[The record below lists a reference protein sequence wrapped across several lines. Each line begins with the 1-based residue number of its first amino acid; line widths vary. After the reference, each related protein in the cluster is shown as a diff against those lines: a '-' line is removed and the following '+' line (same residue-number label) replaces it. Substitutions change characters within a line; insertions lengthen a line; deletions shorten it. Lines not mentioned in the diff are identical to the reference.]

1 MLDLHQIF
9 TFAIAA
15 FLIVIVPGPNMTY
28 LISCAI
34 SQGKKGAIFAL
45 LGSNAAL
52 LTLGI
57 ITGMGLSTLLK
68 SVPVIYEALKIVGAF
83 YLFWLAWKAIQSNKK
98 DKISTVSVPQHSKG
112 TLFKRGYLTNL
123 LNPKSAAFYVAI
135 FPEFLNVHNGYLVLQ
150 GAMLGLVHAVVSFII
165 NGTIILFVRQV
176 ALRVGSGNKLQVV
189 KKWLTASIF
198 TAFGIRMLLQ
208 KNN

>member
-1 MLDLHQIF
+1 
-9 TFAIAA
+9 
-15 FLIVIVPGPNMTY
+15 MTY

-68 SVPVIYEALKIVGAF
+68 SVPVIYEGLKIVGAF

-98 DKISTVSVPQHSKG
+98 DKISPVSVPLHSKS

-176 ALRVGSGNKLQVV
+176 ALRVGSGNKLQTV

-198 TAFGIRMLLQ
+198 TAFGVRMLLQ